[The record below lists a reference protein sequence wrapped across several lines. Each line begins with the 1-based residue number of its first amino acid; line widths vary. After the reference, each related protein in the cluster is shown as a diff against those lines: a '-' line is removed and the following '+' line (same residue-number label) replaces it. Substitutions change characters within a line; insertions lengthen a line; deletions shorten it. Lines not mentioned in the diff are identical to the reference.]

1 MPAGGGGGAPDLTHQ
16 QVEPQGYA
24 TGRPRRRQQPPVA
37 GRHGPAYQV
46 VAGHRVAVVV
56 ALQLCGLVAAGV
68 AAVGL
73 EAEAV
78 VTVAEEEGGGPAVL
92 VGRTLGEN
100 AGYSH
105 GLAEVHLQPLV
116 AVRGSGQ
123 SRFSFTPCPTDW
135 ASKFK
140 VLHPVLQTGG
150 IEIQGFTRWPPD
162 WASRFKVLYVGLQT
176 GHPDLRFYTLS
187 YRVGIQIQGFIRW
200 PTDWASIFKVLYAG
214 LQTGHSYSRFYT
226 LAYRLGIHI
235 QGFTPCPTYR
245 TSRFKVLYTG
255 LYSRLQNQGF
265 ILWLTFW
272 TVQNQG
278 FILWPTF
285 WTVSTLLSK
294 RQLVELLAPSLFV
307 HLPTCLLFACLPSC
321 LSGRCQL
328 HTLPAPG

>member
-123 SRFSFTPCPTDW
+123 SRF
-135 ASKFK
+135 K
-140 VLHPVLQTGG
+140 VLHPVLQIGH
-150 IEIQGFTRWPPD
+150 PD
-162 WASRFKVLYVGLQT
+162 SRFYTLSYRLGASRFKVLYVGLQT
-176 GHPDLRFYTLS
+176 GHPDSRFYTLS
-187 YRVGIQIQGFIRW
+187 CRLGIQIQGFIRW
-200 PTDWASIFKVLYAG
+200 PTDWASIFKVLYVG

-235 QGFTPCPTYR
+235 QAFTPCPTDR

-265 ILWLTFW
+265 ILWLSFW

-294 RQLVELLAPSLFV
+294 RPLVELLAPSLFV

-328 HTLPAPG
+328 HPLPAAG

>member
-123 SRFSFTPCPTDW
+123 SRF
-135 ASKFK
+135 K
-140 VLHPVLQTGG
+140 VLHPVLQTG
-150 IEIQGFTRWPPD
+150 
-162 WASRFKVLYVGLQT
+162 
-176 GHPDLRFYTLS
+176 HP
-187 YRVGIQIQGFIRW
+187 
-200 PTDWASIFKVLYAG
+200 
-214 LQTGHSYSRFYT
+214 YSRFYM

-235 QGFTPCPTYR
+235 QGFTPCPTDR
-245 TSRFKVLYTG
+245 TSRFKVLYSG
-255 LYSRLQNQGF
+255 LHSGQFRIKVLYSGL
-265 ILWLTFW
+265 
-272 TVQNQG
+272 
-278 FILWPTF
+278 
-285 WTVSTLLSK
+285 
-294 RQLVELLAPSLFV
+294 
-307 HLPTCLLFACLPSC
+307 H
-321 LSGRCQL
+321 SGRCQL
-328 HTLPAPG
+328 YSLNVRLWCSLHPVCLSACPPVFCLPVCLPACPDGVNFTPLLLPVEACTSTFKYTEAK

>member
-1 MPAGGGGGAPDLTHQ
+1 M
-16 QVEPQGYA
+16 
-24 TGRPRRRQQPPVA
+24 
-37 GRHGPAYQV
+37 
-46 VAGHRVAVVV
+46 
-56 ALQLCGLVAAGV
+56 
-68 AAVGL
+68 
-73 EAEAV
+73 
-78 VTVAEEEGGGPAVL
+78 
-92 VGRTLGEN
+92 
-100 AGYSH
+100 
-105 GLAEVHLQPLV
+105 
-116 AVRGSGQ
+116 
-123 SRFSFTPCPTDW
+123 
-135 ASKFK
+135 
-140 VLHPVLQTGG
+140 
-150 IEIQGFTRWPPD
+150 
-162 WASRFKVLYVGLQT
+162 
-176 GHPDLRFYTLS
+176 
-187 YRVGIQIQGFIRW
+187 GIQIQGFIRW
-200 PTDWASIFKVLYAG
+200 PTDWASIFKVLYVG

>member
-100 AGYSH
+100 ARYSH

-123 SRFSFTPCPTDW
+123 SRF
-135 ASKFK
+135 K
-140 VLHPVLQTGG
+140 VLHPVLQTG
-150 IEIQGFTRWPPD
+150 
-162 WASRFKVLYVGLQT
+162 
-176 GHPDLRFYTLS
+176 HP
-187 YRVGIQIQGFIRW
+187 
-200 PTDWASIFKVLYAG
+200 
-214 LQTGHSYSRFYT
+214 YSRFYT
-226 LAYRLGIHI
+226 LAYRLGIQI
-235 QGFTPCPTYR
+235 QGFIFWPTDWA
-245 TSRFKVLYTG
+245 SKFKVLYVG
-255 LYSRLQNQGF
+255 LQMGIQ
-265 ILWLTFW
+265 I
-272 TVQNQG
+272 QD

-285 WTVSTLLSK
+285 
-294 RQLVELLAPSLFV
+294 
-307 HLPTCLLFACLPSC
+307 
-321 LSGRCQL
+321 
-328 HTLPAPG
+328 